1 MKLPPRKILLNPGPA
16 TTSDTVKLSQI
27 VSDICP
33 REVEFELLMKSVR
46 TNLLDL
52 VNASSEIY
60 SSVLFSGSGTLVM
73 DSLISSLVP
82 DNKKILLL
90 NNGAYTQRAV
100 DICNYY
106 GINYVNLKMP
116 YNQPINLELFQKT
129 LNDDPDIS
137 VVYTTHHETGS
148 GLLNPIS
155 EISEITFF
163 KSVIFIVDTISS
175 FAMIPLDLSENKIDF
190 IMSSSQKGI
199 SAMAG
204 MAFVIGKT
212 ELIEK
217 SSAHI
222 KKSYYS
228 NLYRQYSHFLNFNQM
243 HFTPPVQTLYSVKQA
258 LFEIKNEGLVNKFKR
273 HNDSFNL
280 LEQRLVKLGFK
291 FYIERKYNAGL
302 LLSILYPQDENW
314 TFESIHDYCYAHG
327 FTIYPGKI
335 NENTFRL
342 SVFGDIKHND
352 IDNFMN
358 CFESGLDS
366 IGVQIP
372 IIY

>member
-33 REVEFELLMKSVR
+33 REVEFELLMNSIR
-46 TNLLDL
+46 INLLDL

-82 DNKKILLL
+82 ENKKILLL

-100 DICNYY
+100 DICSYY
-106 GINYVNLKMP
+106 GISYIDLKMP
-116 YNQPINLELFQKT
+116 YNEPINLDLFQKT

-148 GLLNPIS
+148 GLLNPIN
-155 EISEITFF
+155 EISKITFF